1 VELVR
6 KAKAEGVDVTCET
19 TPHYLVFNDS
29 MLEEDGRFKMNP
41 PIRGEEDRQALI
53 AGILDGTVD
62 MIATDHAPHSAE
74 EKAKGLAGSYFG
86 IVGLETAFPVLYTE
100 LVKPG
105 ILTMEQ
111 LIDLMSVKPG
121 KRFGIGSALEE
132 GAVADL
138 TVFDLN
144 ESYTVDPEDF
154 QTMGKSSP
162 FTGRTVFGK
171 CLLTLSA
178 GEIAWQEE
186 GGN

>member
-1 VELVR
+1 MAEVTYQEISGLVVDELR
-6 KAKAEGVDVTCET
+6 TS
-19 TPHYLVFNDS
+19 L
-29 MLEEDGRFKMNP
+29 
-41 PIRGEEDRQALI
+41 
-53 AGILDGTVD
+53 
-62 MIATDHAPHSAE
+62 
-74 EKAKGLAGSYFG
+74 GS
-86 IVGLETAFPVLYTE
+86 IDPQQV
-100 LVKPG
+100 
-105 ILTMEQ
+105 EQ

-121 KRFGIGSALEE
+121 KRFGIGSTLEE

-178 GEIAWQEE
+178 GEIVWQEE

>member
-1 VELVR
+1 
-6 KAKAEGVDVTCET
+6 
-19 TPHYLVFNDS
+19 
-29 MLEEDGRFKMNP
+29 M
-41 PIRGEEDRQALI
+41 
-53 AGILDGTVD
+53 
-62 MIATDHAPHSAE
+62 
-74 EKAKGLAGSYFG
+74 
-86 IVGLETAFPVLYTE
+86 GLETAFPVLYTE

-121 KRFGIGSALEE
+121 KRFGIGSTLEE

>member
-1 VELVR
+1 
-6 KAKAEGVDVTCET
+6 
-19 TPHYLVFNDS
+19 
-29 MLEEDGRFKMNP
+29 
-41 PIRGEEDRQALI
+41 
-53 AGILDGTVD
+53 
-62 MIATDHAPHSAE
+62 
-74 EKAKGLAGSYFG
+74 
-86 IVGLETAFPVLYTE
+86 
-100 LVKPG
+100 
-105 ILTMEQ
+105 MEQ

-121 KRFGIGSALEE
+121 KRFGIGSTLEE

>member
-1 VELVR
+1 M
-6 KAKAEGVDVTCET
+6 TCET
-19 TPHYLVFNDS
+19 TPLYLVFNDS

-105 ILTMEQ
+105 ILTMAQ

-121 KRFGIGSALEE
+121 KRFGIGSTLEE

-138 TVFDLN
+138 TVFALN
-144 ESYTVDPEDF
+144 GSYTVAPEDF